1 MRTLASRIEESV
13 NTLSR
18 VELGIDS
25 LKAMEVSTEDLTT
38 KTEKMISATAKMTG
52 KKETAVTL

>member
-18 VELGIDS
+18 VEQGIDS